1 MATRGY
7 TVGATPPQVTWTV
20 VRGDTASF
28 RVYVTDD
35 ARQPI
40 NVPDWT
46 IEMDIRGQRKVYDS
60 DPVEYEQEL
69 IVSILPDATIDDDNG
84 EFTVS
89 LSSAQTEVLETGDI
103 FDIQLTDATRVWTV
117 VQGSMVVIEDV
128 TQSGQS

>member
-46 IEMDIRGQRKVYDS
+46 IDMEIRRDGT
-60 DPVEYEQEL
+60 L
-69 IVSILPDATIDDDNG
+69 ITDLNPDATIDDSDG

-89 LSSAQTEVLETGDI
+89 LTSSQTEILETDDV

-117 VQGSMVVIEDV
+117 VQGKMIVIEDV
-128 TQSGQS
+128 TQNGQS

>member
-1 MATRGY
+1 MDTRGY

-46 IEMDIRGQRKVYDS
+46 IEMEIRRDGA
-60 DPVEYEQEL
+60 L
-69 IVSILPDATIDDDNG
+69 IADVIPAATIDDTDG

-89 LSSAQTEVLETGDI
+89 LSSVQTEILETGDI

-128 TQSGQS
+128 TQSGES

>member
-1 MATRGY
+1 MAARGY

-28 RVYVTDD
+28 RVYVIDD

-46 IEMDIRGQRKVYDS
+46 IEMEIRRDGS
-60 DPVEYEQEL
+60 L
-69 IVSILPDATIDDDNG
+69 ITEVSPDATIDDSDG

-89 LSSAQTEVLETGDI
+89 LMSSQTEILETDDL
-103 FDIQLTDATRVWTV
+103 FDIQLTDAARVWTV
-117 VQGSMVVIEDV
+117 LQGKMIVIEDV

>member
-7 TVGATPPQVTWTV
+7 SVGSQPPQVTWTI

-46 IEMDIRGQRKVYDS
+46 IDMDITRLGSIVTS
-60 DPVEYEQEL
+60 L
-69 IVSILPDATIDDDNG
+69 IPEATIDDDDG

-89 LSSAQTEVLETGDI
+89 LTSAQTESLETEDL

-117 VQGSMVVIEDV
+117 VQGSMIVIEDV
-128 TQSGQS
+128 TGPSEQS

>member
-7 TVGATPPQVTWTV
+7 TVGATPPQVKWTV

-46 IEMDIRGQRKVYDS
+46 IDMEIRRDGDLVTDLS
-60 DPVEYEQEL
+60 
-69 IVSILPDATIDDDNG
+69 PDATIDDDNG

-89 LSSAQTEVLETGDI
+89 LSSSQTEILETGDL

>member
-1 MATRGY
+1 MAIRGY
-7 TVGATPPQVTWTV
+7 TVGSQPPQITWTI

-40 NVPDWT
+40 YVPGWT
-46 IEMDIRGQRKVYDS
+46 IDMDIARSG
-60 DPVEYEQEL
+60 
-69 IVSILPDATIDDDNG
+69 SIITSVIPEATIDDNDG

-89 LSSAQTEVLETGDI
+89 LTSTQTESLETGDI

-117 VQGSMVVIEDV
+117 VQGSMVLIEDV
-128 TQSGQS
+128 TGPREQS

>member
-7 TVGATPPQVTWTV
+7 TVGSQPPQVTWTI

-46 IEMDIRGQRKVYDS
+46 IDMDITRLGSIVTS
-60 DPVEYEQEL
+60 L
-69 IVSILPDATIDDDNG
+69 IPEATIDDDDG

-89 LSSAQTEVLETGDI
+89 LTSAQTESLETEDL

-117 VQGSMVVIEDV
+117 VQGSMIVIEDV
-128 TQSGQS
+128 TGPSEQS

>member
-1 MATRGY
+1 MASRGY

-46 IEMDIRGQRKVYDS
+46 IDMEIRRAGT
-60 DPVEYEQEL
+60 L
-69 IVSILPDATIDDDNG
+69 ITDLSPDATIDDSDG

-89 LSSAQTEVLETGDI
+89 LTSSQTEILETDDV
-103 FDIQLTDATRVWTV
+103 FDIQLTDETRVWTV

-128 TQSGQS
+128 TQNGQS

>member
-7 TVGATPPQVTWTV
+7 TVGATPPQVVWTV

-46 IEMDIRGQRKVYDS
+46 IEMDIKRSSTLVTTVT
-60 DPVEYEQEL
+60 PA
-69 IVSILPDATIDDDNG
+69 ATIDDTDG

-89 LSSAQTEVLETGDI
+89 LSAAQTQQLETDDV

-117 VQGSMVVIEDV
+117 VQGKMVVIEDI
-128 TQSGQS
+128 TD

>member
-7 TVGATPPQVTWTV
+7 TVGSQPPQVTWTI

-46 IEMDIRGQRKVYDS
+46 IDMDITRLGSIVTS
-60 DPVEYEQEL
+60 L
-69 IVSILPDATIDDDNG
+69 IPEATIDAMM
-84 EFTVS
+84 ES
-89 LSSAQTEVLETGDI
+89 L
-103 FDIQLTDATRVWTV
+103 RYP
-117 VQGSMVVIEDV
+117 
-128 TQSGQS
+128 

>member
-1 MATRGY
+1 MASRGY
-7 TVGATPPQVTWTV
+7 TVGATPPQVKWTV

-35 ARQPI
+35 AKQPI
-40 NVPDWT
+40 YVPDWL
-46 IEMDIRGQRKVYDS
+46 IEMQIRRDGDLVAEVT
-60 DPVEYEQEL
+60 PT
-69 IVSILPDATIDDDNG
+69 ATIDDEFG

-89 LSSAQTEVLETGDI
+89 LLSSQTEILETGDL

-117 VQGSMVVIEDV
+117 VQGSMVIIEDV

>member
-7 TVGATPPQVTWTV
+7 TVGSQPPQVTWTI

-40 NVPDWT
+40 NVQDWT
-46 IEMDIRGQRKVYDS
+46 IDMDITRLGSIVTS
-60 DPVEYEQEL
+60 L
-69 IVSILPDATIDDDNG
+69 IPEATIDDDDG

-89 LSSAQTEVLETGDI
+89 LTSAQTESLETEDL

-117 VQGSMVVIEDV
+117 VQGSMIVIEDV
-128 TQSGQS
+128 TGPSEQS

>member
-46 IEMDIRGQRKVYDS
+46 IDMEIRRNGV
-60 DPVEYEQEL
+60 L
-69 IVSILPDATIDDDNG
+69 ITDVTPEATIDDTDG

-89 LSSAQTEVLETGDI
+89 LSSSQTEILETEDA

-117 VQGSMVVIEDV
+117 VQGSMIVIEDI

>member
-46 IEMDIRGQRKVYDS
+46 IEMEIRRDGD
-60 DPVEYEQEL
+60 L
-69 IVSILPDATIDDDNG
+69 IADVTPDATIDDSDG

-89 LSSAQTEVLETGDI
+89 LSSAQTEVLETEDI

>member
-1 MATRGY
+1 MASRGY
-7 TVGATPPQVTWTV
+7 TVGATPPQVVWTV

-46 IEMDIRGQRKVYDS
+46 IDMDIKGSREVYDS
-60 DPVEYEQEL
+60 NPVEFITEV
-69 IVSILPDATIDDDNG
+69 ITSVSPDATEDDSDG

-89 LSSAQTEVLETGDI
+89 LSAEQTAILETDDV
-103 FDIQLTDATRVWTV
+103 FDIQLTDSTRVWTV
-117 VQGSMVVIEDV
+117 VQGKMVVIEDV
-128 TQSGQS
+128 TD